1 MEVQVENT
9 GGLAR
14 RVRVTIGS
22 DRVERAYEDRLKT
35 IASRVRLPGFRPGK
49 APMKVIR
56 QQYGASARAE
66 AVTDLVRE
74 TWPQAITQAGMAPAG
89 APQFE
94 VQAEQPG
101 QGLAYVASFEVLPEI
116 KLDKI
121 DVLEV
126 KKPVV
131 DIGDEDVNRLIENL
145 RKARRTWE
153 TVSRASDNG
162 DQVVVDFNGKLDGVE
177 FQGGKGEKIEVE
189 LGAGQF
195 LPDLEKALV
204 GRNPGESF
212 TANVHFP
219 ADYRA
224 EDLRDKTAQFDV
236 VVHEVKEAKLP
247 AIDGEFLKAHGVAED
262 AGEAGL
268 REKCRTAL
276 ETERDKATRTRLKQ
290 QVLDQLLQHHP
301 IDVPA
306 ALVADE
312 VERLR
317 DQAIARM
324 GLERNGKLT
333 PEKKA
338 QMLPAAIFEAN
349 AQRRVA
355 LGLLV
360 GEAIR
365 VRDIKLDA
373 ARVETALAEVAADY
387 EEPEQVKQYY
397 RTRQDLMQGL
407 RAVVLEEQL
416 VENLLAGAKVVEVQ
430 QSLEDLLKQQQ
441 QA

>member
-22 DRVERAYEDRLKT
+22 ERVERAYEDRLKT

-49 APMKVIR
+49 APMKVVK

-66 AVTDLVRE
+66 AVTDLLRE
-74 TWPQAITQAGMAPAG
+74 TWPQAITQAGVSPAG

-101 QGLAYVASFEVLPEI
+101 KGLAYVASFEVLPEI
-116 KLDKI
+116 KLDKL
-121 DVLEV
+121 DALEV

-131 DIGDEDVNRLIENL
+131 SIGDADVSRLIDNL
-145 RKARRTWE
+145 RKARRSWH
-153 TVSRASDNG
+153 TVTRTSDTG

-177 FQGGKGEKIEVE
+177 FQGGKGEKVEVE

-204 GRNPGESF
+204 GRNAGETF

-224 EDLRDKTAQFDV
+224 ENLRDKTAQFDV

-247 AIDGEFLKAHGVAED
+247 EVDGEFLKAHGVAED

-268 REKCRTAL
+268 LEKCRTAL
-276 ETERDKATRTRLKQ
+276 ETEREKATRGRLKQ
-290 QVLDQLLQHHP
+290 QVLDQLLTHHP
-301 IDVPA
+301 ISVPA
-306 ALVADE
+306 ALVAEE

-317 DQAIARM
+317 EQAITRM

-333 PEKKA
+333 PEKKT

-373 ARVETALAEVAADY
+373 ARVEVALDEVAADY

-397 RTRQDLMQGL
+397 RSRQDLLQGL
-407 RAVVLEEQL
+407 RAVVLEDQL
-416 VENLLAGAKVVEVQ
+416 VENLLAASKVEEVP

>member
-1 MEVQVENT
+1 MEVQVENP

-14 RVRVTIGS
+14 RVRVTIAPE
-22 DRVERAYEDRLKT
+22 RVERAYEDRLKR
-35 IASRVRLPGFRPGK
+35 IASRVRVPGFRPGK
-49 APMKVIR
+49 APMKVVK
-56 QQYGASARAE
+56 QQYGDSARAE

-74 TWPQAITQAGMAPAG
+74 TWPQALTQAGVAPAG

-94 VQAEQPG
+94 VQAEKAG
-101 QGLAYVASFEVLPEI
+101 EGLAYVASFEVLPEI
-116 KLDKI
+116 KLDKL

-126 KKPVV
+126 KKPLVE
-131 DIGDEDVNRLIENL
+131 IGDADVDRLIDNL
-145 RKARRTWE
+145 RKARRTWN
-153 TVSRASDNG
+153 TVARASDNG

-177 FQGGKGEKIEVE
+177 FQGGKGEKIEIE

-195 LPDLEKALV
+195 LPDLEKAIV
-204 GRNPGESF
+204 GRSAGETF
-212 TANVHFP
+212 TADVHFP

-224 EDLRDKTAQFDV
+224 ENLRDKTAQFDV
-236 VVHEVKEAKLP
+236 VVHEVKEAQLP
-247 AIDGEFLKAHGVAED
+247 EIDGEFLKAHGVAAD
-262 AGEAGL
+262 AGQEGL
-268 REKCRTAL
+268 RAKCRTAL
-276 ETERDKATRTRLKQ
+276 ETERDKATRARLKQ
-290 QVLDQLLQHHP
+290 QALDQLLQHHP
-301 IDVPA
+301 IAVPA
-306 ALVADE
+306 ALVAE
-312 VERLR
+312 ETERLR

-324 GLERNGKLT
+324 GLERNGKLS

-338 QMLPAAIFEAN
+338 QMLPPAIFEAN

-365 VRDIKLDA
+365 VRDVKLDTT
-373 ARVETALAEVAADY
+373 RVDQALNEVAADY

-397 RTRQDLMQGL
+397 RSRPEMMQGL

-416 VENLLAGAKVVEVQ
+416 VENLLAGAKVEEFPL
-430 QSLEDLLKQQQ
+430 SLEELLKQQQ